1 MLRFSNG
8 GFPGF
13 SQFRMEKKEF
23 AVEMKTLYDFAYF
36 LMHITSFDV
45 ISIYNKTNATWH
57 LYVQN

>member
-8 GFPGF
+8 RFPGF

-23 AVEMKTLYDFAYF
+23 AVEMKTYDFAYF
-36 LMHITSFDV
+36 LMHITPFDV

-57 LYVQN
+57 L